1 MIHFCRF
8 WAVRCGDEEAWR
20 QGHHSGS
27 EKPSSGL
34 RYHTHACLGTMAEL
48 HLSEPLSLSLWSTW
62 TYVWGMLRM
71 KLPLT
76 KKPFVLFLSR
86 FNFYLQNLLSKLT
99 QLGYPCKSETPTFG
113 EALWRLRI
121 ITDDVWAWGCWFQ
134 LCMKWKDEQSLALLF
149 PLSLSCL

>member
-1 MIHFCRF
+1 MIHFCRI

-27 EKPSSGL
+27 ENPSAGL
-34 RYHTHACLGTMAEL
+34 RYRTHACLGTKAEL
-48 HLSEPLSLSLWSTW
+48 HLSEPLSLIRWSTW

-86 FNFYLQNLLSKLT
+86 FNLFTNFAFQTYPVRISLQVWNPNILRSPMKAEDYYWWCLGLRVLISIMYKVERWTKLS
-99 QLGYPCKSETPTFG
+99 
-113 EALWRLRI
+113 
-121 ITDDVWAWGCWFQ
+121 
-134 LCMKWKDEQSLALLF
+134 F
-149 PLSLSCL
+149 PISSSLSCL